1 MNLKIAT
8 WNISCG
14 IPLEWEFS
22 TGIEKQ
28 TDYKKFGLIDDVI
41 ETINREQIDIIGL
54 QESVNFKNGDKSF
67 ANIISDNTNLKY
79 YSTFEVSDCHLIEN
93 ANIEEVVLSRFP
105 IIKSE
110 NVLFENLKFTKKS
123 NNGIIYKLFDDGF
136 IISDIKINNSLTI
149 SFTTGHALAFQVFG
163 KKPEDYVES
172 YKILEN
178 NIKKQFSS
186 NKAMF
191 VVGDYNTEF
200 LLDMLPFFKE
210 NFINYVEGATYVV
223 ENTSIDYILAEKNIK
238 FISKQKIKNQSNHYL
253 CIANFVL

>member
-22 TGIEKQ
+22 NGIEKQ
-28 TDYKKFGLIDDVI
+28 KDYRKFGLIDEVI

-67 ANIISDNTNLKY
+67 AEIISDNTDLKY

-110 NVLFENLKFTKKS
+110 NVMFENLNFTKKS
-123 NNGIIYKLFDDGF
+123 KNGILYKLFDDGF
-136 IISDIKINNSLTI
+136 IISDIQINNSLAI
-149 SFTTGHALAFQVFG
+149 SFTTGHALAFQVFE

-178 NIKKQFSS
+178 NIKKHFKS
-186 NKAMF
+186 NKTMF

-200 LLDMLPFFKE
+200 LLDMLPFIKE
-210 NFINYVEGATYVV
+210 NFKNYVEGATYVV
-223 ENTSIDYILAEKNIK
+223 ENTSIDYILAENNIK
-238 FISKQKIKNQSNHYL
+238 FLSKQKIKNKSDHYL
-253 CIANFVL
+253 CIASFEI